1 MSDGLDRAEIIEL
14 LERLGTED
22 DAEALAAARTLH
34 ARISS
39 AGVPWD
45 MLLVPDGPPEDAY
58 EEEEEEEE
66 EYEEESYDD
75 EEDEEEYDDEEDEGE
90 GEDEDEEEDDE
101 PDGSAEAEEDPA
113 ERAPA
118 AANGE
123 DTVPTEAASAGDT
136 GADAEADA
144 AEEPAEAVASAAA
157 DEAESAVGERPANKD
172 LQLIE
177 RLLKRP
183 GLTDATREDLEL
195 MKEDIAEGSLSA
207 MDRNYLKSL
216 EKRLKG

>member
-58 EEEEEEEE
+58 EEEEEEE
-66 EYEEESYDD
+66 YEEESYDD
-75 EEDEEEYDDEEDEGE
+75 EEDEEEYDDEEDEGD
-90 GEDEDEEEDDE
+90 DEDEEEDDE

>member
-58 EEEEEEEE
+58 EEEEEEE
-66 EYEEESYDD
+66 YEEESYD
-75 EEDEEEYDDEEDEGE
+75 EEDEEEYDDEEDEGD
-90 GEDEDEEEDDE
+90 DEDEEEDDE